1 VIQARRVTVPMF
13 ELASNP
19 TIKLSDV
26 KKGRRMF
33 DSECPLCKIRYSD
46 LRAHIES
53 MEDDLHA
60 VLDVQES

>member
-1 VIQARRVTVPMF
+1 MF